1 MFATIYGM
9 NELSKKH
16 LGTQE
21 NILCSLR
28 FFYVYYFKKH
38 KRTFDYD
45 FYRSVYNISCF
56 IRELDGFF
64 TYLLGKQHLSD
75 ETDII
80 STGFLHSALSRTNK
94 STYGNHVRNVGRF
107 LKYLNYRY
115 MNLAY
120 QDMSPVEAHQ
130 INQANHRDLADR
142 IKVFNRVD
150 VSRNEPAH
158 RYKSITSQQSVELTN
173 MLIPST
179 PEFSDIET
187 GELFTAVVNPQNP
200 FDSGFQQYRNYLIH
214 RLMFNYGLRVGEVQL
229 CLMIENGIQR
239 WASKLCPKIDVEEN
253 KNIHLETVKKTI
265 KIDTLRDCIIIG
277 IVYYIG
283 ARPVQIGKLSGGDF
297 IVDTE
302 NKYGMRYSVL
312 VPYAKKSK
320 LTIDRVRVAIP
331 EELGKLILLYKYLVG
346 IGDTDP
352 MFSITVSSMK
362 MVEASLKKML
372 FRFSPQEIQEA
383 VKNDDY
389 QLPVYTASLF
399 RHNVGHSM
407 AMSGASAPEIAY
419 ILGQSSYVVADR
431 YIAATP
437 ELADIREAALG
448 RNPVFKNMIA
458 LMLTGNLVHSS
469 EWEGRSVAGSI
480 GGQLHYHLGGCNY
493 EEDMCPFAQ
502 GRGCYGCLYFKPFID
517 GDHKKVFL
525 SLNDEIKN
533 VRDVADDAG
542 VLNHPLLKELVRR
555 KQHVNQV
562 MARIEI
568 ANFRRA
574 I

>member
-45 FYRSVYNISCF
+45 FYRSGYNISCF

-142 IKVFNRVD
+142 IKVFNRVE

-200 FDSGFQQYRNYLIH
+200 FDSGVP
-214 RLMFNYGLRVGEVQL
+214 LR
-229 CLMIENGIQR
+229 
-239 WASKLCPKIDVEEN
+239 
-253 KNIHLETVKKTI
+253 
-265 KIDTLRDCIIIG
+265 
-277 IVYYIG
+277 
-283 ARPVQIGKLSGGDF
+283 
-297 IVDTE
+297 
-302 NKYGMRYSVL
+302 
-312 VPYAKKSK
+312 YAKRFIEVVSNQSNYKRTKHSDMHLASPGTNISQTK
-320 LTIDRVRVAIP
+320 TYN
-331 EELGKLILLYKYLVG
+331 LLEDNVYDEDFTFK
-346 IGDTDP
+346 D
-352 MFSITVSSMK
+352 
-362 MVEASLKKML
+362 L
-372 FRFSPQEIQEA
+372 F
-383 VKNDDY
+383 N
-389 QLPVYTASLF
+389 
-399 RHNVGHSM
+399 
-407 AMSGASAPEIAY
+407 
-419 ILGQSSYVVADR
+419 
-431 YIAATP
+431 
-437 ELADIREAALG
+437 
-448 RNPVFKNMIA
+448 
-458 LMLTGNLVHSS
+458 
-469 EWEGRSVAGSI
+469 
-480 GGQLHYHLGGCNY
+480 
-493 EEDMCPFAQ
+493 
-502 GRGCYGCLYFKPFID
+502 
-517 GDHKKVFL
+517 
-525 SLNDEIKN
+525 
-533 VRDVADDAG
+533 
-542 VLNHPLLKELVRR
+542 
-555 KQHVNQV
+555 
-562 MARIEI
+562 
-568 ANFRRA
+568 
-574 I
+574 